1 MNREISFYQY
11 LTPEEQE
18 LLDRSMQQVP
28 CRKSQVVH
36 RHGDSCVGLIFVR
49 KGRLAFSIL
58 SEEGREITVFRIE
71 KGESCILSAAC
82 VLQSLE
88 FESHIT
94 AEVNSEIA
102 ILPAPTL
109 SQLMNSNP
117 DVERLVYK
125 QAVIQYSGVLRTMQ
139 QIIFLSLEKRLA
151 TFLLEESQR
160 RQSPSFSAT
169 HEQIDRPADRAYLGF
184 GRGLTWDF
192 RTHPGPTG
200 RTSVCSAIETPGNLL
215 FLMQSQ
221 DRPSPWSPLW
231 RGQPPTWFI
240 KLLS

>member
-11 LTPEEQE
+11 LTPEEQD
-18 LLDRSMQQVP
+18 LLDRSMQQVT

-125 QAVIQYSGVLRTMQ
+125 QAVTMQ

-169 HEQIDRPADRAYLGF
+169 HEQIARYIGSSREVVTRMLNQFA
-184 GRGLTWDF
+184 GRGIVSL
-192 RTHPGPTG
+192 G
-200 RTSVCSAIETPGNLL
+200 RGTVTVLDPEALEDV
-215 FLMQSQ
+215 LM
-221 DRPSPWSPLW
+221 
-231 RGQPPTWFI
+231 
-240 KLLS
+240 

>member
-11 LTPEEQE
+11 LTPEEQD

-125 QAVIQYSGVLRTMQ
+125 Q

-169 HEQIDRPADRAYLGF
+169 HEQIARYIGSSREVVTRMLNQFA
-184 GRGLTWDF
+184 GRGIVSL
-192 RTHPGPTG
+192 G
-200 RTSVCSAIETPGNLL
+200 RGTVTVLDPEALEDV
-215 FLMQSQ
+215 LM
-221 DRPSPWSPLW
+221 
-231 RGQPPTWFI
+231 
-240 KLLS
+240 

>member
-11 LTPEEQE
+11 LTPEEQD
-18 LLDRSMQQVP
+18 LLDRSMQQVT

-125 QAVIQYSGVLRTMQ
+125 QYSGVLRTMQ

-169 HEQIDRPADRAYLGF
+169 HEQIARYIGSSREVVTRMLNQFA
-184 GRGLTWDF
+184 GRGIVSL
-192 RTHPGPTG
+192 G
-200 RTSVCSAIETPGNLL
+200 RGTVTVLDPEALEDV
-215 FLMQSQ
+215 LM
-221 DRPSPWSPLW
+221 
-231 RGQPPTWFI
+231 
-240 KLLS
+240 

>member
-11 LTPEEQE
+11 LTPEEQD
-18 LLDRSMQQVP
+18 LLDRSMQQVT

-125 QAVIQYSGVLRTMQ
+125 QAVLRTMQ

-169 HEQIDRPADRAYLGF
+169 HEQIARYIGSSREVVTRMLNQFA
-184 GRGLTWDF
+184 GRGIVSL
-192 RTHPGPTG
+192 G
-200 RTSVCSAIETPGNLL
+200 RGTVTVLDPEALEDV
-215 FLMQSQ
+215 LM
-221 DRPSPWSPLW
+221 
-231 RGQPPTWFI
+231 
-240 KLLS
+240 

>member
-11 LTPEEQE
+11 LTPEEQD

-117 DVERLVYK
+117 
-125 QAVIQYSGVLRTMQ
+125 IS
-139 QIIFLSLEKRLA
+139 
-151 TFLLEESQR
+151 R
-160 RQSPSFSAT
+160 R
-169 HEQIDRPADRAYLGF
+169 
-184 GRGLTWDF
+184 
-192 RTHPGPTG
+192 
-200 RTSVCSAIETPGNLL
+200 
-215 FLMQSQ
+215 
-221 DRPSPWSPLW
+221 
-231 RGQPPTWFI
+231 
-240 KLLS
+240 

>member
-11 LTPEEQE
+11 LTPEEQD

-125 QAVIQYSGVLRTMQ
+125 QDSGVLRTMQ

-169 HEQIDRPADRAYLGF
+169 HEQIARYIGSSREVVTRMLNQFA
-184 GRGLTWDF
+184 GRGIVSL
-192 RTHPGPTG
+192 G
-200 RTSVCSAIETPGNLL
+200 RGTVTVLDPEALEDV
-215 FLMQSQ
+215 LM
-221 DRPSPWSPLW
+221 
-231 RGQPPTWFI
+231 
-240 KLLS
+240 

>member
-11 LTPEEQE
+11 LTPEEQD

-139 QIIFLSLEKRLA
+139 QII
-151 TFLLEESQR
+151 SQ
-160 RQSPSFSAT
+160 PGKAIGDLFVGG
-169 HEQIDRPADRAYLGF
+169 EPA
-184 GRGLTWDF
+184 
-192 RTHPGPTG
+192 
-200 RTSVCSAIETPGNLL
+200 ETVSLL
-215 FLMQSQ
+215 FR
-221 DRPSPWSPLW
+221 DP
-231 RGQPPTWFI
+231 
-240 KLLS
+240 

>member
-1 MNREISFYQY
+1 MSKEPGGPPAWGQLRGADFCAEGPAGVFH
-11 LTPEEQE
+11 P
-18 LLDRSMQQVP
+18 
-28 CRKSQVVH
+28 
-36 RHGDSCVGLIFVR
+36 VGR
-49 KGRLAFSIL
+49 
-58 SEEGREITVFRIE
+58 GREITVFRIE

-160 RQSPSFSAT
+160 RQSPPFP
-169 HEQIDRPADRAYLGF
+169 RPMSRSPGISVPP
-184 GRGLTWDF
+184 GRW
-192 RTHPGPTG
+192 
-200 RTSVCSAIETPGNLL
+200 
-215 FLMQSQ
+215 
-221 DRPSPWSPLW
+221 
-231 RGQPPTWFI
+231 
-240 KLLS
+240 